1 MHIFVVDPFFPFF
14 VFFFHLVIFGW
25 IMHCKCLH
33 CSCSTIAARKWSW
46 AHWKCAKLFLWL
58 KFFDLSNDF
67 SIPGEYILCINN
79 LLRNSL
85 KLELKC
91 SNELDWLALFWFC
104 ISIGFFSLLVE
115 IVWRFFKEV
124 YSTNEFEIG
133 HCVFVSIWISK
144 KGVGRQ
150 CKISLRLWHFVSFY
164 LIYIYIS
171 YENKINSKGKKR
183 RMNSPRWTDTIVE
196 SSFFRLHCGWI

>member
-91 SNELDWLALFWFC
+91 SNELDWLALFWVLHLNWF
-104 ISIGFFSLLVE
+104 FFSLGRNCVKKYIPQMNLKSAIVSLCLSGFQKRGLVG
-115 IVWRFFKEV
+115 
-124 YSTNEFEIG
+124 NA
-133 HCVFVSIWISK
+133 
-144 KGVGRQ
+144 
-150 CKISLRLWHFVSFY
+150 KIPLRLWHFVSFY
-164 LIYIYIS
+164 LIYIYIFHT
-171 YENKINSKGKKR
+171 KIK
-183 RMNSPRWTDTIVE
+183 
-196 SSFFRLHCGWI
+196 